1 MKRINLLNTRTIAI
15 SALALVICFMAT
27 SVSFADEGKEG
38 QNKKVTVEYQ
48 YVTKDEVSSGE
59 ISHLT
64 KGLPDIS
71 AKENAKYLMVY
82 EGNSGKTN
90 TGDSSKLPI
99 WLICVA
105 AGGAA
110 IFFISRKKMNSS
122 TNAKVSMLLV
132 AGLVTSV
139 PAAGLMEAKAYT
151 SNKLNKYNF
160 TQTLNIGDKLFKN
173 MPKVEAGA
181 FMGVIDTADLNKPA
195 GNTSTPADTGS
206 KKPDATK
213 PDSGNKP
220 SLPDKPVVPDQPSKP
235 DQPVVPDKPS
245 NPDKPLPGEKKYK
258 DGVYKGIGGGFYD
271 TDPDRRMEVEI
282 TVKDNKITDFRLVK
296 FGDDKSFEDSYKNFE
311 NKFLPKIKA
320 DINEVP
326 KIYDSI
332 INWLK
337 RKTADYIDV
346 ATGATYSNRGVM
358 AAIKDALK
366 QAENASSGQDT
377 ANKVKDLIFTKQ
389 PKSAILHMGDGL
401 KLNEFELAI
410 RYWDSTPDAIVKMND
425 LEKYGIEVNIP
436 DGTIINKENIKMD
449 ENRFFDIIFKH
460 KESKK
465 QISTRFQ
472 VEKRTVYDVRPLKEF
487 QITFADGTRATLPAK
502 KDDFNYKLEVTEEQ
516 YKGIKEVIAKDSK
529 NETIEQTK
537 SFIYNHG
544 ICYITLKNNVV
555 EKELVKEK
563 DRKFDNFNIT
573 LISKGTKK
581 PDTEDEDKPDEQD
594 QENPGDVADE
604 EEGEDS
610 TTFESS
616 NGKLIL
622 DVDDDHKFKFAFN
635 SDDEDIPEGEKPV
648 LEENKKSLFNF
659 VSDGEFDYLGG
670 NFKEIFGDVIK
681 KCESKS
687 TNFDEIEKKA
697 KGLKVKPDAPLSTK
711 ILYESMLDVLE
722 QFFNS
727 SETEE

>member
-1 MKRINLLNTRTIAI
+1 MKKISLLNARSIAA
-15 SALALVICFMAT
+15 SAIMLIICFMSTGAC
-27 SVSFADEGKEG
+27 FANDNG
-38 QNKKVTVEYQ
+38 QADKDKKVTVEYQ
-48 YVTKDEVSSGE
+48 YVTKDEVSSKE
-59 ISHLT
+59 MSHLT
-64 KGLPDIS
+64 KGLPSIT

-82 EGNSGKTN
+82 DGNTGKTN
-90 TGDSSKLPI
+90 TGDSVKLPL
-99 WLICVA
+99 WLICLT
-105 AGGAA
+105 AGGTA
-110 IFFISRKKMNSS
+110 IFVISRKKMNSS
-122 TNAKVSMLLV
+122 KNAKVAMLLV
-132 AGLVTSV
+132 AGLVSSI

-151 SNKLNKYNF
+151 SNKLKKYNF
-160 TQTLNIGDKLFKN
+160 TQTLNIGDKLFQN
-173 MPKVEAGA
+173 MPKVEAGTL
-181 FMGVIDTADLNKPA
+181 MGVIDTSELKDAPASPA
-195 GNTSTPADTGS
+195 GNNNPVENGN
-206 KKPDATK
+206 KKPDVQNPSDT
-213 PDSGNKP
+213 DNGNSNKP
-220 SLPDKPVVPDQPSKP
+220 SKPIAD
-235 DQPVVPDKPS
+235 
-245 NPDKPLPGEKKYK
+245 GKKYK
-258 DGVYKGIGGGFYD
+258 DGVYKGTGGGFYD
-271 TDPDRRMEVEI
+271 TDPDRNMEVEI

-296 FGDDKSFEDSYKNFE
+296 FGDDNSFKDSYDRFE
-311 NKFLPKIKA
+311 KKFLPKIKA

-332 INWLK
+332 INWLN
-337 RKTADYIDV
+337 RKPADYIDV

-366 QAENASSGQDT
+366 QAENANSGQEA

-389 PKSAILHMGDGL
+389 PKSAILYMGDEL

-436 DGTIINKENIKMD
+436 EGTIIKKENIKID
-449 ENRFFDIIFKH
+449 ENRFFDITFKH

-472 VEKRTVYDVRPLKEF
+472 VDKKTIYDVRPIKEF
-487 QITFADGTRATLPAK
+487 QITFADGTRATLPAN
-502 KDDFNYKLEVTEEQ
+502 KDDFNYKLEVTKKQ
-516 YKGIKEVIAKDSK
+516 YEGIKEIIAKDHK
-529 NETIEQTK
+529 DQVIKQTK
-537 SFIYNHG
+537 DFTYANG
-544 ICYITLKNNVV
+544 ICYITLENKMV
-555 EKELVKEK
+555 EKDLVKEK
-563 DRKFDNFNIT
+563 DRRFDNFNIT
-573 LISKGTKK
+573 LVEKK
-581 PDTEDEDKPDEQD
+581 TANPDVEDEDKPDEQD
-594 QENPGDVADE
+594 QENPGDVTDE

-622 DVDDDHKFKFAFN
+622 DVDDDYKFKFTFN
-635 SDDEDIPEGEKPV
+635 SDDEDIPEEEKPV
-648 LEENKKSLFNF
+648 LEENKESLFNF
-659 VSDGEFDYLGG
+659 VSDDKFDYLGG

-697 KGLKVKPDAPLSTK
+697 KGLKVKPGAPLSTK